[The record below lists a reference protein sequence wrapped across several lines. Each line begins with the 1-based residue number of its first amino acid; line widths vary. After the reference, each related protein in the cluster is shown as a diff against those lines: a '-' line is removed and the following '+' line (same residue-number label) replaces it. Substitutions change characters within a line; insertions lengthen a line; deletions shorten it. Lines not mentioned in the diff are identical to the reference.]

1 MMKRLFDSLERLQQ
15 GAWAQSSA
23 ELQPILLDALQAG
36 DVVMIKGS
44 LASRMGP
51 LAEAVRA
58 RFSKTG
64 G

>member
-1 MMKRLFDSLERLQQ
+1 MMKLLFDRLKPAQQ
-15 GAWAQSSA
+15 GAWTHSSA
-23 ELQPILLDALQAG
+23 ELAASLLDAVEAG
-36 DVVMIKGS
+36 DVIMIKGS

-58 RFSKTG
+58 RFPRAG